1 MSSVASDLAALLTGV
16 ERPGDFYCAGTEEIF
31 SPRLEVDGVG
41 PVALP
46 LLQVQ
51 AEALMAAAERAPYGR
66 GEETVYD
73 EKVRRTWQIEA
84 GRVRIGGRHWEQ
96 SLNAMAAKAA
106 ESLGV
111 AGPVQA
117 EFYKLLAYGEGDFFV
132 SHRDTEKSAGMFGTL
147 VVVLPSIYAGGE
159 LVVRHQGREAKLDM
173 RREDPS
179 EAAFA
184 AFYADC
190 LHEVLPI
197 TSGCRLTLIYNLV
210 RKAGA
215 LPEPPNYRTEQDRVA
230 GLLRQWADASGA
242 PGGGFP
248 EKIVYPLQHAYT
260 PAELSFEALKGAD
273 AAVASVLMA
282 AVPPAA
288 CELHLALFTIEESGS
303 AERTGYYGSRW
314 GRRGEE
320 DADQFEV
327 IEVTDYSA
335 TLGNWVRA
343 DGAPCALA
351 AIPFEEDEIS
361 PPEALEDLE
370 PDEEHFQE
378 ATGNEGASFERTYR
392 RAALALWPVA
402 QRLGVLNRGGLKL
415 TLPYLAGLA
424 ASWKAAGAEAGN
436 TAWHEADELC
446 GLMIASWPASRN
458 YPRRDESESPE
469 AAMLALLTCFK
480 NTPRIEAFLADFSAG
495 GAFGSSDAESVVQA
509 AQILPPAK
517 AAELIERIVAAN
529 TASDLSACG
538 QLLSQCVGRIAPL
551 TGAARVLLKALP
563 GDPAKA
569 PEATSW
575 YRPPRSPEP
584 GFVSTLVGAL
594 DRIDE
599 SLSARAVSHMLAWP
613 ETYGF
618 DEVLVPAVLTIFAH
632 PEGRGTAAALRLRDA
647 CAGHLKAR
655 IALPLEP
662 PADWKRDGVTVCNC
676 QHCQDLNAF
685 LADPGRPSWTFK
697 AAEPKRRHLEDAI
710 RRDRC
715 DLDLKTEK
723 RGSPHGLVC
732 TKNQASF
739 QRRAKQR
746 KLDLEHLAQLKLNA
760 D

>member
-1 MSSVASDLAALLTGV
+1 LSSTVSDLAALLAGV
-16 ERPGDFYCAGTEEIF
+16 ERPGDFYTAGTEEIF
-31 SPRLEVDGVG
+31 SPRVEVDGVG

-51 AEALMAAAERAPYGR
+51 AQALMAAAERAPYGR

-84 GRVRIGGRHWEQ
+84 GRVRIGGRHWAQ
-96 SLNAMAAKAA
+96 SLNAMVASAA
-106 ESLGV
+106 EGLGV
-111 AGPVQA
+111 TGPVQA
-117 EFYKLLAYGEGDFFV
+117 ELYKLLAYGEGDFFI

-147 VVVLPSIYAGGE
+147 VVVLPSIYTGGE

-215 LPEPPNYRTEQDRVA
+215 LPVPPDYRTEQDRAA
-230 GLLRQWADASGA
+230 GLLRQWAGA
-242 PGGGFP
+242 AGTPEAGFP

-260 PAELSFEALKGAD
+260 PAELSFEALKGVD
-273 AAVASVLMA
+273 AAVASVLA
-282 AVPPAA
+282 AAAPSAA
-288 CELHLALFTIEESGS
+288 CELHLALLTIEESGS
-303 AERTGYYGSRW
+303 AEHTGYYGSRW
-314 GRRGEE
+314 GRHSEE
-320 DADQFEV
+320 DTDQFEV
-327 IEVTDYSA
+327 IEVTDHSA
-335 TLGNWVRA
+335 TLSNWVRA

-351 AIPFEEDEIS
+351 AIPFKEEEIS

-378 ATGNEGASFERTYR
+378 ATGNEGASFDRTYR
-392 RAALALWPVA
+392 RAALTLWPA
-402 QRLGVLNRGGLKL
+402 ARRLAVLNQGGLKL
-415 TLPYLAGLA
+415 TLPYLAGLE
-424 ASWKAAGAEAGN
+424 ASWEAAGAEAG
-436 TAWHEADELC
+436 TAPWHEADELL
-446 GLMIASWPASRN
+446 GLMITSWPAGRG

-469 AAMLALLTCFK
+469 AAVLGLLTRFK
-480 NTPRIEAFLADFSAG
+480 NAPLIEAFLAGVSAG
-495 GAFGSSDAESVVQA
+495 GAFGGGDSESIVHA
-509 AQILPPAK
+509 AQILPSGK
-517 AAELIERIVAAN
+517 AAELIERIIAAN
-529 TASDLSACG
+529 TARDLSACG
-538 QLLSQCVGRIAPL
+538 RLLAQSAGRIAPL
-551 TGAARVLLKALP
+551 TGAGRILVEALP
-563 GDPAKA
+563 GDLAKA
-569 PEATSW
+569 PEATLW
-575 YRPPRSPEP
+575 YRRPRSPGP
-584 GFVSTLVGAL
+584 GFVSGLVGAL

-599 SLSARAVSHMLAWP
+599 TLSARAVSHMLAWP
-613 ETYGF
+613 ETYSF
-618 DEVLVPAVLTIFAH
+618 DDVLVPAILAIFVQ

-662 PADWKRDGVTVCNC
+662 PADWKRDGVTSCDC
-676 QHCQDLNAF
+676 QHCHDLNAF
-685 LADPGRPSWTFK
+685 LADPGRQTWTFK

-710 RRDRC
+710 RRGRC

-739 QRRAKQR
+739 QRRTQQR
-746 KLDLEHLAQLKLNA
+746 KLDLEYLAQLSTS
-760 D
+760 